1 MRYVRKK
8 EGASE
13 TEINMAPLIDMTFI
27 LLIFFMVSSTFTR
40 DLKIDIARPVAATAQ
55 NAPSNPIRVLLDR
68 NGGFFLDGNPIKP
81 WMLQSRVRDLIRG
94 GASKTVLVVTDKL
107 VPAQRLIEAVDQCRL
122 GGAED
127 VAVATEKIFSE

>member
-8 EGASE
+8 EGSTE

-40 DLKIDIARPVAATAQ
+40 DLKIDIVRPVASTAQ
-55 NAPSNPIRVLLDR
+55 RAQSDPIRVLLDR
-68 NGGFFLDGNPIKP
+68 NGGLFLDGAPVKP
-81 WMLQSRVRDLIRG
+81 WMLQSRVRELIRS

-107 VPAQRLIEAVDQCRL
+107 VPAQKLIEVVDQCRL
-122 GGAED
+122 AGAED
-127 VAVATEKIFSE
+127 VAVAAEKEFG